1 MDVFT
6 LLFNLLYS
14 LRLRLGGKNKLHW
27 VLFKRWMFDVRSYF
41 KVLVPHKSASFPWKN
56 IWQHNV
62 LLRVIFFFWTATLG
76 KILPMDNLRNRC
88 VIVVSCYCMCKRSG
102 ETVNHLLLQYKI
114 AYNGVCWGFVGF
126 EGVVWVVFVG

>member
-1 MDVFT
+1 VDVFT

-41 KVLVPHKSASFPWKN
+41 KVLVPHESASFPWKN

-62 LLRVIFFFWTATLG
+62 LLRAMFFSWTATLG
-76 KILPMDNLRNRC
+76 KILPMDNLRKQC
-88 VIVVSCYCMCKRSG
+88 VIVVNCYCMCKRSG
-102 ETVNHLLLQYKI
+102 EMVDHLLLHYKI
-114 AYNGVCWGFVGF
+114 AGALWSPIFSRLG
-126 EGVVWVVFVG
+126 